1 MCLSLCVCV
10 CACVHSY
17 FVFYFCKLIA
27 CNLNAWPTGKFTVF
41 NVLRRLLIKTDTQTS
56 VHKQMCRLTNTH
68 THARVNILESAWAVL
83 VWWAQLRTTLLLS
96 AALHLTLPLSLSPSL
111 GLCKCL
117 RGNERSAV
125 ARVYRIKVKFKA
137 SRCALITHTLPHTHT
152 HTLARRCCTCPCV

>member
-1 MCLSLCVCV
+1 MCE

-27 CNLNAWPTGKFTVF
+27 CNLNAWPTGKCTVF

-56 VHKQMCRLTNTH
+56 AHKQMCRLTNTHTH

-96 AALHLTLPLSLSPSL
+96 RSPPHSLSL

-152 HTLARRCCTCPCV
+152 LARRCCTCPCV